1 MPVLYIY
8 KLNADCASFNGFWIY
23 GSEKIST
30 ATFFC
35 NGSPGFAPPV
45 GLVGTCVVVVVVA
58 EVAVVAIV
66 LGLVLEGVAK
76 VVVVSN
82 QDGRARR

>member
-1 MPVLYIY
+1 
-8 KLNADCASFNGFWIY
+8 
-23 GSEKIST
+23 
-30 ATFFC
+30 
-35 NGSPGFAPPV
+35 
-45 GLVGTCVVVVVVA
+45 VVVVVVA